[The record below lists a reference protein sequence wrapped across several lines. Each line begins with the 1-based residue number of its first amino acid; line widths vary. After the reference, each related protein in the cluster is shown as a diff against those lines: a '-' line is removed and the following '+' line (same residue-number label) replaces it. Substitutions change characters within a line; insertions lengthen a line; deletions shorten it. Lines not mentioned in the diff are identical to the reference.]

1 MGNGASCTLDTDN
14 MTFMLISNKNM
25 HSISQSYITVLEF
38 ILISIN
44 AEKLY
49 SYISTIK
56 FFLYWCFDKGSK
68 TRFLYLGDA
77 EYLINREDNNHALH
91 DIISI
96 FCGKCASK
104 KEKNQ
109 FLGLRQ
115 ISLLSG
121 ESLRY

>member
-1 MGNGASCTLDTDN
+1 
-14 MTFMLISNKNM
+14 MTFMLISNKSM

-38 ILISIN
+38 ILISIYRV
-44 AEKLY
+44 L
-49 SYISTIK
+49 IK
-56 FFLYWCFDKGSK
+56 VA
-68 TRFLYLGDA
+68 RREILYLGDA

>member
-1 MGNGASCTLDTDN
+1 

-44 AEKLY
+44 GPL
-49 SYISTIK
+49 IK
-56 FFLYWCFDKGSK
+56 FFLSWCFDKGSK

-77 EYLINREDNNHALH
+77 EYLINREDNNHAVH

>member
-1 MGNGASCTLDTDN
+1 MSS
-14 MTFMLISNKNM
+14 MLISNKSI

-44 AEKLY
+44 VRRLINY
-49 SYISTIK
+49 FVS
-56 FFLYWCFDKGSK
+56 WCFDKSSK

>member
-1 MGNGASCTLDTDN
+1 
-14 MTFMLISNKNM
+14 MTFMLISNKSM

-44 AEKLY
+44 VYRVL
-49 SYISTIK
+49 IK
-56 FFLYWCFDKGSK
+56 VA
-68 TRFLYLGDA
+68 RREILYLGDA